1 MNSFQIK
8 LIALILMT
16 IDHIGEFLFPQCDL
30 LGYIGR
36 LSAPLFL
43 YFMLEY
49 RLYEKSSQISG
60 KSVCS
65 VGYNGYYMDTFKYW
79 GNSYRY
85 I

>member
-43 YFMLEY
+43 YILWYFYMFAGGQSRPPLHIIY
-49 RLYEKSSQISG
+49 YIKCVIFIHTN
-60 KSVCS
+60 
-65 VGYNGYYMDTFKYW
+65 YNL
-79 GNSYRY
+79 
-85 I
+85 

>member
-43 YFMLEY
+43 YIL
-49 RLYEKSSQISG
+49 SSFSPPIPPSL
-60 KSVCS
+60 
-65 VGYNGYYMDTFKYW
+65 
-79 GNSYRY
+79 
-85 I
+85 

>member
-16 IDHIGEFLFPQCDL
+16 IDHIGVYRKTISTIIF
-30 LGYIGR
+30 I
-36 LSAPLFL
+36 

>member
-43 YFMLEY
+43 AL
-49 RLYEKSSQISG
+49 QG
-60 KSVCS
+60 
-65 VGYNGYYMDTFKYW
+65 
-79 GNSYRY
+79 
-85 I
+85 

>member
-30 LGYIGR
+30 LGIYRKTI
-36 LSAPLFL
+36 STIIFI

-60 KSVCS
+60 KSVS
-65 VGYNGYYMDTFKYW
+65 
-79 GNSYRY
+79 RRL
-85 I
+85 

>member
-43 YFMLEY
+43 YILCW
-49 RLYEKSSQISG
+49 R
-60 KSVCS
+60 V
-65 VGYNGYYMDTFKYW
+65 
-79 GNSYRY
+79 NSNPR
-85 I
+85 IPFVTQDSLFVNENPVL